1 MPLFIPLTPL
11 VLCCLI
17 PFGAVDYP
25 ESPTLF
31 RYPFLNLYIME
42 YEECWRSAAVSCNK
56 VFCPKKIMNMNS
68 SRSEAK

>member
-1 MPLFIPLTPL
+1 MPLFIPLRPL
-11 VLCCLI
+11 VLCLI

-31 RYPFLNLYIME
+31 SDPFLNLDMME

-56 VFCPKKIMNMNS
+56 KNLLFLRLMNMNS
-68 SRSEAK
+68 SGSEAK